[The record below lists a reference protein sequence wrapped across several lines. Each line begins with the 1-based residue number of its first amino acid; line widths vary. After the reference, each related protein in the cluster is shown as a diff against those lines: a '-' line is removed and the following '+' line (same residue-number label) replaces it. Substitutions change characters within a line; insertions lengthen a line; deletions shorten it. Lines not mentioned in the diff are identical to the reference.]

1 MCCLF
6 NLAINRLLLTVWTP
20 PHVSTGRVFFYY
32 CYCKMWHD
40 IQFVYMT
47 SRHEGRALWGSQG
60 VYSLKIDKNSIK
72 SNAHRGGSSSHCRRH
87 LAWLFSAL
95 QLILS
100 KCKLKKNVPN
110 GFRARLNF
118 GLAEG
123 LNEFYRNVRGII
135 GKHSETIV
143 ITFQPVTFIIIIPL
157 FRHGNFWLL
166 LITAAVEEPRNMQQV
181 VFFPC
186 FDVLSSV
193 SPGVRC
199 LICSVVTGNAWVVC
213 MPFRGGP

>member
-1 MCCLF
+1 M
-6 NLAINRLLLTVWTP
+6 
-20 PHVSTGRVFFYY
+20 SKGRVCVLTAIVKKNVTWYSV
-32 CYCKMWHD
+32 C
-40 IQFVYMT
+40 VYMT
-47 SRHEGRALWGSQG
+47 SQHEAVLYGDPR

-72 SNAHRGGSSSHCRRH
+72 IKCPPGRRFSRCSRH

-118 GLAEG
+118 GLVED

-157 FRHGNFWLL
+157 FRHANFWLL
-166 LITAAVEEPRNMQQV
+166 LTIAAVEKPRNIQQV
-181 VFFPC
+181 FVFFPMFWC
-186 FDVLSSV
+186 AF
-193 SPGVRC
+193 
-199 LICSVVTGNAWVVC
+199 ICVAG
-213 MPFRGGP
+213 R